1 MIISSDQFKN
11 TITKSFDA
19 LVALLEAFLPLFIYL
34 NFVCFFKR
42 LIKYFQFILL
52 ELSKRLTHFLK
63 TEIFIFQEIRPSI
76 HSVTIA
82 PILFSI
88 NYSEA

>member
-11 TITKSFDA
+11 TMTKSFDA
-19 LVALLEAFLPLFIYL
+19 LVVLLEAFLPLFIYL

-52 ELSKRLTHFLK
+52 ELSKQLTHFLK
-63 TEIFIFQEIRPSI
+63 LKF
-76 HSVTIA
+76 
-82 PILFSI
+82 LFFKKLDRQ
-88 NYSEA
+88 YTL